1 MIEVHPPHEPIFG
14 WRDFFIHLATI
25 TIGLLIALSLE
36 GCVEFWH
43 HRSLVHEAEGSLQAE
58 IASNAENLKSNLA
71 DLRKN
76 RDALARDVM
85 MMRKIIA
92 NPKVPNKETPTI
104 DFNLGSFN
112 DVSWKTAQSTGA
124 LSYMPYE
131 MAHEYS
137 DIYDQQS
144 AVYAAEN
151 DATRDVVL
159 SVAPLVNLAHVAPQ
173 ITPEDAALV
182 KQRIE
187 VLQAQ
192 SYVIE
197 SLIQELD
204 KKYKTFLSAHPK

>member
-1 MIEVHPPHEPIFG
+1 MIEVHSPSEPVHG

-43 HRSLVHEAEGSLQAE
+43 HRSLVHEAERSLQVE
-58 IASNAENLKSNLA
+58 IASNAENLQANLA

-76 RDALARDVM
+76 RDALAGDVM

-104 DFNLGSFN
+104 NFNIGSFS

-124 LSYMPYE
+124 LAYMPYG
-131 MAHEYS
+131 MAHQYA

-144 AVYAAEN
+144 VVYGAES
-151 DATRDVVL
+151 DATRDLVL

-173 ITPEDAALV
+173 LTPEDAVLV

-204 KKYKTFLSAHPK
+204 KKYRIFLSAHPK

>member
-1 MIEVHPPHEPIFG
+1 VIEVHPPSEPVHG

-36 GCVEFWH
+36 GCIEFWH
-43 HRSLVHEAEGSLQAE
+43 HRSLVHEAERSLHIE
-58 IASNAENLKSNLA
+58 IASNAENLKTNVA
-71 DLRKN
+71 ELRKN

-85 MMRKIIA
+85 IMRRIIA

-104 DFNLGSFN
+104 DFTIGSFS
-112 DVSWKTAQSTGA
+112 DVSWKTAQSMGA
-124 LSYMPYE
+124 LAYMPYKV
-131 MAHEYS
+131 AHEYA

-144 AVYAAEN
+144 VVYAAEN
-151 DATRDVVL
+151 DATRDLVL
-159 SVAPLVNLAHVAPQ
+159 SVAPFVNLAHVAPQ
-173 ITPEDAALV
+173 ITVEDAALV
-182 KQRIE
+182 KKRIE

-204 KKYKTFLSAHPK
+204 KKYRIFLSAHPK